1 MRTRTTYK
9 IGLAVA
15 ASAVLAGCGQQPGGE
30 PSPAPSPSPS
40 VVEEE
45 PPREPGDASA
55 ATGWVSGMVTVGGS
69 GPCYGFVAD
78 DGKRYALY
86 STGGLELEQ
95 GSRMRVLL
103 EPTMVRIYCG
113 PGSLMAMTDA
123 EQVK

>member
-1 MRTRTTYK
+1 MRMGTTYK
-9 IGLAVA
+9 IGLTAVA
-15 ASAVLAGCGQQPGGE
+15 VGAALAGCAQQTGSE
-30 PSPAPSPSPS
+30 PTPSPS

-45 PPREPGDASA
+45 PPREPGDGSP

-86 STGGLELEQ
+86 STGGTELKQ

-113 PGSLMAMTDA
+113 PGSLMAMTDT
-123 EQVK
+123 EQLK